1 MRHHDFM
8 AAAHRAAGPETD
20 LFGLAAVVT
29 QCGCCDKVVPL
40 TEATVST
47 YHITECITEQEHFCS
62 PKCAK
67 DWWEAFHARD

>member
-8 AAAHRAAGPETD
+8 AAAHRAVGLETD

-29 QCGCCDKVVPL
+29 QCGNCSKVIPL

-47 YHITECITEQEHFCS
+47 HHITETLSEQEHFCS
-62 PKCAK
+62 AKCAVEQ
-67 DWWEAFHARD
+67 WEAFHARD